1 MKKNGFTLIEVIVT
15 VLLLSLLTIFI
26 VPRVSTIISNNKDKV
41 CDSIIISIEEA
52 AKNYTYLNTGVV
64 DNAIV
69 NDTYFE
75 ITLLD
80 LQKEGLLKKELEN
93 PHTNQMIPNTNKV
106 KITKIGNVYSYTYLG
121 DECK

>member
-15 VLLLSLLTIFI
+15 VLLLSLLTVFI

>member
-64 DNAIV
+64 DSAISSNA
-69 NDTYFE
+69 YFE

-80 LQKEGLLKKELEN
+80 LQKEGLLKVELEN
-93 PHTNQMIPNTNKV
+93 PHTNQKIPNTNKV
-106 KITKIGNVYSYTYLG
+106 KITKEGNVYTYTYLG
-121 DECK
+121 DECE

>member
-1 MKKNGFTLIEVIVT
+1 MKKNGFTLVEITVV
-15 VLLLSLLTIFI
+15 VLLLALLTIFI

>member
-1 MKKNGFTLIEVIVT
+1 MKKNGFTLIEDIVT
-15 VLLLSLLTIFI
+15 VLLLSLLTVFI

>member
-15 VLLLSLLTIFI
+15 VLLLSLLTVFI

-41 CDSIIISIEEA
+41 CDSIVISIEEA

>member
-1 MKKNGFTLIEVIVT
+1 MKKNGFTLVEITVV
-15 VLLLSLLTIFI
+15 VLLLSLLTVFI

-41 CDSIIISIEEA
+41 CNSIVISIEES
-52 AKNYTYLNTGVV
+52 AKNYTYLYTNIV
-64 DNAIV
+64 DNAIT

-80 LQKEGLLKKELEN
+80 LQKEGLLKVDLEN
-93 PHTNQMIPNTNKV
+93 PHTNQKIPNTNKV
-106 KITKIGNVYSYTYLG
+106 KITKVGNNYTYTYLG

>member
-15 VLLLSLLTIFI
+15 VLLLSLLTVFI

-93 PHTNQMIPNTNKV
+93 PHTNQKIPNTNKV
-106 KITKIGNVYSYTYLG
+106 KITKVGNVYSYTYLG